1 MAEKRILFADAD
13 TAAADEFCHILEP
26 EWHVTSVASGMAA
39 LAEMQRQPHDVVVAC
54 SDLPELDGAELLNH
68 IRVAYPKTIRFI
80 TAVADIRE
88 RAIGHVVGGH
98 QFIAKPFDKTTLKS
112 TIERSISADSLVVNA
127 TMRELVGRIRTFPTI
142 PSLYLEV
149 TNALNKPDVTTE
161 EIGAIIG
168 KDMAMTT
175 KMLQVLNS
183 AYFSLPQAITNP
195 AEAVGIL
202 GFDTV
207 KSLIIS
213 VKLMSEYDK
222 IKPVYFSIDNIWR
235 HSTNVAWIAKEFAF
249 VEGGDAAI
257 AASAYTAGL
266 MHDLGKV
273 ILAANFDQQYS
284 GAYTLARK
292 QQMPL
297 WEVEKEIFGAS
308 HGEIGAYLFG
318 LWGMP
323 QDIIEAAALHHHP
336 SQASKITF
344 SPLTAVHVA
353 NALEYANNSNP
364 DDVVA
369 PALDLQYLGEL
380 GLADRLDDW
389 REAVCSSNS
398 NFVRPRPRG
407 AKSTVERKAQS
418 APPVPSVASRREDED
433 AAVSSIRRL
442 TWINV
447 LYVAVGSAAVIC
459 LLFGVQ
465 FTRLEH
471 NAGHVAL
478 ESPIPNPRLNPS
490 PVAAALSHPPPPSQV
505 QAVAPTAATEV
516 TTVKTNA
523 PPPPAPVPLS
533 PVELAFNNL
542 KLQGIFF
549 SAGNPSALINGTLT
563 HVNDIVHTC
572 RVSEINA
579 DSVTFEFQGKRKT
592 ISLK

>member
-1 MAEKRILFADAD
+1 
-13 TAAADEFCHILEP
+13 
-26 EWHVTSVASGMAA
+26 
-39 LAEMQRQPHDVVVAC
+39 
-54 SDLPELDGAELLNH
+54 
-68 IRVAYPKTIRFI
+68 
-80 TAVADIRE
+80 
-88 RAIGHVVGGH
+88 
-98 QFIAKPFDKTTLKS
+98 
-112 TIERSISADSLVVNA
+112 
-127 TMRELVGRIRTFPTI
+127 MRELVGRIRTFPAI

-149 TNALNKPDVTTE
+149 TNALKSPDATTE

-202 GFDTV
+202 GFDTI

-249 VEGGDAAI
+249 LEGGDAAI

-284 GAYTLARK
+284 GAFTLARK

-323 QDIIEAAALHHHP
+323 QDIVEAAALHHHP
-336 SQASKITF
+336 SQASKIVF

-353 NALEYANNSNP
+353 NALEHENNSDQ

-369 PALDLQYLGEL
+369 PALDLEYLGEL

-389 REAVCSSNS
+389 RAAVCNSSV
-398 NFVRPRPRG
+398 NFVRPRPRS
-407 AKSTVERKAQS
+407 AQSTTERKAQS
-418 APPVPSVASRREDED
+418 APAITSAAARHEREDFTQ
-433 AAVSSIRRL
+433 SSIRRW

-447 LYVAVGSAAVIC
+447 LYMALGGAAVIC
-459 LLFGVQ
+459 LLCWLQ
-465 FTRLEH
+465 FERVEH
-471 NAGHVAL
+471 NRSYAAL
-478 ESPIPNPRLNPS
+478 NS
-490 PVAAALSHPPPPSQV
+490 PVATPKLNLPSPAPPAINKPAPPTQVPVIAATVPAQVTPVNTSAPTPPPP
-505 QAVAPTAATEV
+505 
-516 TTVKTNA
+516 
-523 PPPPAPVPLS
+523 LS
-533 PVELAFNNL
+533 ADELAFGNL

-549 SAGNPSALINGTLT
+549 SAGNPTALVNGTLA
-563 HVNDIVHTC
+563 HVNDIVRTC
-572 RVSEINA
+572 RVSEINPN
-579 DSVTFEFQGKRKT
+579 SVTFEFQGKRKT
-592 ISLK
+592 LSLK

>member
-13 TAAADEFCHILEP
+13 AAVAEEFYHILGP
-26 EWHVTSVASGMAA
+26 QWHVTGVASGMAA
-39 LAEMQRQPHDVVVAC
+39 LAEMQKQPHDVVVAS
-54 SDLPELDGAELLNH
+54 SDLPELDGTELLNH

-80 TAVADIRE
+80 TASADKKE

-98 QFIAKPFDKTTLKS
+98 QFISKPFDKTTLRS
-112 TIERSISADSLVVNA
+112 TIERSLSADSLIVNA

-149 TNALNKPDVTTE
+149 INALKNPDATTA

-249 VEGGDAAI
+249 VESGDAAL

-284 GAYTLARK
+284 GAFTLARK

-323 QDIIEAAALHHHP
+323 QEIIEAAALHHHP
-336 SQASKITF
+336 SQASKIIF

-353 NALEYANNSNP
+353 NALEHANNSNQ

-389 REAVCSSNS
+389 REAVCNSNS

-407 AKSTVERKAQS
+407 AKSTAERKVQP
-418 APPVPSVASRREDED
+418 APPMASAAARHEED
-433 AAVSSIRRL
+433 ATVSAIRRW

-447 LYVAVGSAAVIC
+447 FYVALGSASVIC
-459 LLFGVQ
+459 LLCWLQ
-465 FTRLEH
+465 FKRLER
-471 NAGHVAL
+471 NASYAAL
-478 ESPIPNPRLNPS
+478 DSPIANPKSNLQS
-490 PVAAALSHPPPPSQV
+490 PAAPVLAQPPPPSKV
-505 QAVAPTAATEV
+505 PAVASTGAEAVAVQTSV
-516 TTVKTNA
+516 
-523 PPPPAPVPLS
+523 PPPATPVQQS
-533 PVELAFNNL
+533 PEDLAFNEL

-549 SAGNPSALINGTLT
+549 SAGNPTALINGTLA
-563 HVNDIVHTC
+563 HVNEIVHAC
-572 RVSEINA
+572 RVSEINP

-592 ISLK
+592 LSLK